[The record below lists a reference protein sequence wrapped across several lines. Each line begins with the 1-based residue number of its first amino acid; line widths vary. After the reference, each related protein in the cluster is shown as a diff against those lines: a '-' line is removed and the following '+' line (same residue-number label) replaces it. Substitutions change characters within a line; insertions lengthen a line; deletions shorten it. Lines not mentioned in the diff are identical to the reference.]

1 MIATIST
8 KQDLILD
15 FIRQFREL
23 GATNCFSHGMCYWF
37 ADILHRRFMDE
48 HCHIMYDEIENH
60 FGCEINGIVYDIN
73 GVASAYDW
81 IPWHQMAVRDRK
93 LQERIIRDCRDKI
106 PADVLVGGYC
116 PHGHYD
122 EWQTLICDKDNHPCG
137 WNELCIFEEDA

>member
-1 MIATIST
+1 MQHIST
-8 KQDLILD
+8 KQDLILN
-15 FIRQFREL
+15 FIKQFRDL
-23 GATNCFSHGMCYWF
+23 GATNCFSNGMCYWF
-37 ADILHRRFMDE
+37 ADILRSRFMDE

-81 IPWHQMAVRDRK
+81 EPWHNMAVRDHR

-116 PHGHYD
+116 PHGYYD
-122 EWQTLICDKDNHPCG
+122 EWHTLICDKDNHPCG
-137 WNELCIFEEDA
+137 WNELCIFEEN